1 MLTKINYNVEKK
13 SNKYYLI
20 IGVIG
25 LILSIV
31 WCSIVSPKLFSDF
44 EYYYNLAVD
53 IANGKPWGDTYT
65 SVGYPI
71 ALGFLFKIF
80 GASTLV
86 AKIFN
91 IVLTVISYYLVYSIL
106 DKLEISEISK
116 KVIFTMFVVFPI
128 SIYYNNLVATEII
141 FSTMVLLVT
150 NVYLS
155 DIKYKYIILGV
166 LIGMNTIVKPFFMC
180 ICFGF
185 FLVDSITSKKIIK
198 SLVNSLIAF
207 IVAAIVIAPW
217 CYRNTKLTGEL
228 TFVSN
233 NGGIV
238 LYINNN
244 SQNNVGRWMPA
255 EDVENSIVKTEE
267 YINANMTKRNKM
279 LSKAAKQWIREN
291 PKHFMELGFLRL
303 VNTYGTAGDS
313 YYTTYESGLNDSQ
326 KNIIYSIANK
336 AKQIVFYPGI
346 LFILLYSVYI
356 LINLIKRSTENIN
369 KFMLY
374 CCVIFYMFTCVYFIT
389 EGQARYSFPVI
400 FPLIYCFNYLLNILI
415 RKVKELL

>member
-1 MLTKINYNVEKK
+1 MNYNVDRK
-13 SNKYYLI
+13 SSKYYFI
-20 IGVIG
+20 IGAVG
-25 LILSIV
+25 LILAIA
-31 WCSIVSPKLFSDF
+31 WCSMVNPKLFSDF

-53 IANGKPWGDTYT
+53 ISQGKPWGDTYT

-71 ALGFLFKIF
+71 ALGFLFKLF
-80 GASTLV
+80 GASTLL

-91 IVLTVISYYLVYSIL
+91 IILTVISYYLCYSIL
-106 DKLEISEISK
+106 NKIEINELSK
-116 KVIFTMFVVFPI
+116 KIVYTIFVLFPI
-128 SIYYNNLVATEII
+128 SIFYTNLVATEII
-141 FSTMVLLVT
+141 FSTMLLLVT

-155 DIKYKYIILGV
+155 DIRYKHIILGI
-166 LIGMNTIVKPFFMC
+166 LIGLNTIVKPFFIC
-180 ICFGF
+180 ICFAF
-185 FLVDSITSKKIIK
+185 FLVDSITSKRFIKPMINNLIIF
-198 SLVNSLIAF
+198 LVS
-207 IVAAIVIAPW
+207 VIVIAPW

-267 YINANMTKRNKM
+267 YKLANMTQKNKM

-291 PKHFMELGFLRL
+291 PKHFIQLGFLRL
-303 VNTYGTAGDS
+303 VNTYGTAGDF
-313 YYTTYESGLNDSQ
+313 YYTTYESGLSDNA
-326 KNIIYSIANK
+326 KNAIYFVTNK
-336 AKQIVFYPGI
+336 VKQIVFYPGI

-356 LINLIKRSTENIN
+356 LINLIKRSTENID

-374 CCVIFYMFTCVYFIT
+374 CCILFYMFTCVYFVT
-389 EGQARYSFPVI
+389 EGQARYSFPLI
-400 FPLIYCFNYLLNILI
+400 FTEIYCFNYLLRGLVG
-415 RKVKELL
+415 KVKELF